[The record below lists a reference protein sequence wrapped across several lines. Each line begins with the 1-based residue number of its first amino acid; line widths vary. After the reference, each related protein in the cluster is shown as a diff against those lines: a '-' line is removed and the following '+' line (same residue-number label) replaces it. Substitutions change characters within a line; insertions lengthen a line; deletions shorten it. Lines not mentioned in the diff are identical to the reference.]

1 MQNGKRRLLSELKKL
16 RKDPPSHFRAEPLE
30 ENIFEWHF
38 TILGPEDSDFE
49 GGVYHGKLKLPPEY
63 PMKPPKI
70 ILLTPTGRWKI
81 NTKICLSISDFH
93 PETWQPSWG
102 IRTALTAL
110 RAFMPTP
117 GKGAI
122 GSLDASS
129 GARKVLAQRS
139 EAWKCTQCGACMRDV
154 KKELEELQRDT
165 CPRAARDSIPSF
177 DDLPPEALKT
187 TKPPTITE
195 DEDLQIDS
203 KTSEATASTTGASQA
218 EEVLPEEQPEGA
230 ERPDGPAAADP
241 VPAAPPVHTSAAN
254 PSPPRVASSEPDH
267 DILNSLIL
275 ILMTII
281 GSILV
286 KKLLSA
292 FAQAL

>member
-16 RKDPPSHFRAEPLE
+16 QKDPPQHFRAEPLE

-70 ILLTPTGRWKI
+70 ILLTPQGRWKI
-81 NTKICLSISDFH
+81 NSKICLSISDFH

-139 EAWKCTQCGACMRDV
+139 EAWKCSQCGACMRDV
-154 KKELEELQRDT
+154 KKDLEEIQRLACT
-165 CPRAARDSIPSF
+165 PVARDSIPTF
-177 DDLPPEALKT
+177 DALPPEALKT

-195 DEDLQIDS
+195 DEDLVLDQ
-203 KTSEATASTTGASQA
+203 KVSEPEELEEEDDVVEPEIAPVEQMEEA
-218 EEVLPEEQPEGA
+218 EEPEVPLE
-230 ERPDGPAAADP
+230 P
-241 VPAAPPVHTSAAN
+241 VATPPPGVAT
-254 PSPPRVASSEPDH
+254 RVSSEPEH
-267 DILNSLIL
+267 DTMNSAIL

>member
-16 RKDPPSHFRAEPLE
+16 QKDPPQHFRAEPLE

-70 ILLTPTGRWKI
+70 ILLTPQGRWKI
-81 NTKICLSISDFH
+81 NSKICLSISDFH

-139 EAWKCTQCGACMRDV
+139 EAWKCSQCGACMRDV
-154 KKELEELQRDT
+154 KKDLEEIQRLACT
-165 CPRAARDSIPSF
+165 PVARDSIPTF

-195 DEDLQIDS
+195 DEDLVLDQ
-203 KTSEATASTTGASQA
+203 KASE
-218 EEVLPEEQPEGA
+218 PEELEEEEMVEPEIA
-230 ERPDGPAAADP
+230 P
-241 VPAAPPVHTSAAN
+241 VEQMEEEEEPEVPPEPVATN
-254 PSPPRVASSEPDH
+254 PPGVATRVSSEPEH
-267 DILNSLIL
+267 DTLNSAIL

>member
-16 RKDPPSHFRAEPLE
+16 QKDPPQHFRAEPLE

-70 ILLTPTGRWKI
+70 ILLTPQGRWKI
-81 NTKICLSISDFH
+81 NSKICLSISDFH

-139 EAWKCTQCGACMRDV
+139 EAWKCSQCGACMRDV
-154 KKELEELQRDT
+154 KKDLEEIQRLACT
-165 CPRAARDSIPSF
+165 PVARDSIPTF
-177 DDLPPEALKT
+177 DALPPEALKT

-195 DEDLQIDS
+195 DEDLVLDQ
-203 KTSEATASTTGASQA
+203 KVSEPEELEEEDDVVEPEIAPVEQMEEA
-218 EEVLPEEQPEGA
+218 EEPEVPPE
-230 ERPDGPAAADP
+230 P
-241 VPAAPPVHTSAAN
+241 VATPPPGVAT
-254 PSPPRVASSEPDH
+254 RVSSEPEH
-267 DILNSLIL
+267 DTLNSAIL

>member
-16 RKDPPSHFRAEPLE
+16 QKDPPQHFRAEPLE

-70 ILLTPTGRWKI
+70 ILLTPQGRWKI
-81 NTKICLSISDFH
+81 NSKICLSISDFH

-139 EAWKCTQCGACMRDV
+139 EAWKCSQCGACMRDV
-154 KKELEELQRDT
+154 KKDLEEIQRLACT
-165 CPRAARDSIPSF
+165 PVARDSIPTF
-177 DDLPPEALKT
+177 DALPPEALKT

-195 DEDLQIDS
+195 DEDLVLDQ
-203 KTSEATASTTGASQA
+203 KVSEPEELEEEDDVVEPEIAPVEQMEEA
-218 EEVLPEEQPEGA
+218 EEPEVPPEPIATPPPGA
-230 ERPDGPAAADP
+230 A
-241 VPAAPPVHTSAAN
+241 T
-254 PSPPRVASSEPDH
+254 RVSSEPEH
-267 DILNSLIL
+267 DTLNSAIL

>member
-1 MQNGKRRLLSELKKL
+1 MSELKKL
-16 RKDPPSHFRAEPLE
+16 QKDPPKFFRAEPLE
-30 ENIFEWHF
+30 TDIFEWHF
-38 TILGPEDSDFE
+38 TIFGPEETDFE

-70 ILLTPTGRWKI
+70 ILLTPQGRWKI
-81 NTKICLSISDFH
+81 NSKICLSISDFH

-139 EAWKCTQCGACMRDV
+139 EAWKCNQCGACMRDV
-154 KKELEELQRDT
+154 KKELEETQCKVAT
-165 CPRAARDSIPSF
+165 PKHRDSIPTF
-177 DDLPPEALKT
+177 ADLPPEALKT
-187 TKPPTITE
+187 TQPPTITE
-195 DEDLQIDS
+195 DEDLCLDRKVSEKNDS
-203 KTSEATASTTGASQA
+203 GEA
-218 EEVLPEEQPEGA
+218 EEEVAPAEPDVVAAPEDVPPQPPAEPAVAAAPVNPPNRVSSQPE
-230 ERPDGPAAADP
+230 
-241 VPAAPPVHTSAAN
+241 
-254 PSPPRVASSEPDH
+254 H
-267 DILNSLIL
+267 DTLNSMIL

>member
-16 RKDPPSHFRAEPLE
+16 QKDPPQHFRAEPLE

-70 ILLTPTGRWKI
+70 ILLTPQGRWKI
-81 NTKICLSISDFH
+81 NSKICLSISDFH

-122 GSLDASS
+122 GSLDASA

-139 EAWKCTQCGACMRDV
+139 EAWKCSQCGACMRDV
-154 KKELEELQRDT
+154 KRELEEIQRSAT
-165 CPRAARDSIPSF
+165 CPKARDSIPTF

-195 DEDLQIDS
+195 DEDLCLDKKS
-203 KTSEATASTTGASQA
+203 PELSATAA
-218 EEVLPEEQPEGA
+218 LEEQVATVEEPEIVPAEPLQEA
-230 ERPDGPAAADP
+230 ERPEPPAQEQP
-241 VPAAPPVHTSAAN
+241 VAAN
-254 PSPPRVASSEPDH
+254 NPNAPRVSSEPEH
-267 DILNSLIL
+267 DTLNSLIL

-286 KKLLSA
+286 KKLLHA

>member
-16 RKDPPSHFRAEPLE
+16 QKDPPAHFHAEPLE

-49 GGVYHGKLKLPPEY
+49 GGIYHGKLKLPPEY

-70 ILLTPTGRWKI
+70 ILLTPQGRWKI
-81 NTKICLSISDFH
+81 NSKICLSISDFH

-129 GARKVLAQRS
+129 GARKLLAQRS
-139 EAWKCTQCGACMRDV
+139 EAWKCNQCGACMRDI
-154 KKELEELQRDT
+154 KRDLEEIQRQT
-165 CPRAARDSIPSF
+165 CPPAAKDSIPTF

-187 TKPPTITE
+187 SKPPTITE
-195 DEDLQIDS
+195 DEDLCLD
-203 KTSEATASTTGASQA
+203 KKASET
-218 EEVLPEEQPEGA
+218 EVVDTPEINPMEPEEIA
-230 ERPDGPAAADP
+230 ETPAQQAPVAAA
-241 VPAAPPVHTSAAN
+241 AQQ
-254 PSPPRVASSEPDH
+254 PPRVSSEPEH
-267 DILNSLIL
+267 DTLNSLIL

>member
-16 RKDPPSHFRAEPLE
+16 QKDPPQHFRAEPLE

-70 ILLTPTGRWKI
+70 ILLTPQGRWKI
-81 NTKICLSISDFH
+81 NSKICLSISDFH

-139 EAWKCTQCGACMRDV
+139 EAWKCSQCGACMRDV
-154 KKELEELQRDT
+154 KKDLEEIQRLACT
-165 CPRAARDSIPSF
+165 PVARDSIPTF
-177 DDLPPEALKT
+177 DALPPEALKT

-195 DEDLQIDS
+195 DEDLVLDQ
-203 KTSEATASTTGASQA
+203 KVSEPEELEEEDDVVEPEIAPVEQMEEA
-218 EEVLPEEQPEGA
+218 EEPEVPLE
-230 ERPDGPAAADP
+230 P
-241 VPAAPPVHTSAAN
+241 VATPPPGVAT
-254 PSPPRVASSEPDH
+254 RVSSEPEH
-267 DILNSLIL
+267 DTLNSAIL

>member
-16 RKDPPSHFRAEPLE
+16 QKDPPQHFRAEPLE

-70 ILLTPTGRWKI
+70 ILLTPQGRWKI
-81 NTKICLSISDFH
+81 NSKICLSISDFH

-139 EAWKCTQCGACMRDV
+139 EAWKCSQCGACMRDV
-154 KKELEELQRDT
+154 KRDLEEIQRNHCT
-165 CPRAARDSIPSF
+165 PVARDSIPTF
-177 DDLPPEALKT
+177 DALPPEALKT

-195 DEDLQIDS
+195 DEDLCLDQNGSDVEELEEEEPQIAPV
-203 KTSEATASTTGASQA
+203 EQMEEA
-218 EEVLPEEQPEGA
+218 EEPEDSPE
-230 ERPDGPAAADP
+230 PAAAP
-241 VPAAPPVHTSAAN
+241 TAAAT
-254 PSPPRVASSEPDH
+254 RVSSEPEH
-267 DILNSLIL
+267 DTLNSAIL

>member
-16 RKDPPSHFRAEPLE
+16 QKDPPQHFRAEPLE

-70 ILLTPTGRWKI
+70 ILLTPQGRWKI
-81 NTKICLSISDFH
+81 NSKICLSISDFH

-139 EAWKCTQCGACMRDV
+139 EAWKCSQCGACMRDV
-154 KKELEELQRDT
+154 KKDLEEIQRLACT
-165 CPRAARDSIPSF
+165 PVARDSIPTF
-177 DDLPPEALKT
+177 DALPPEALKT
-187 TKPPTITE
+187 TKPPTIVE
-195 DEDLQIDS
+195 DEDLVLDQ
-203 KTSEATASTTGASQA
+203 KASEPEELEEEDDGAEPEIAPVEHMEEA
-218 EEVLPEEQPEGA
+218 EEPEVPPE
-230 ERPDGPAAADP
+230 P
-241 VPAAPPVHTSAAN
+241 VATPPPGVAT
-254 PSPPRVASSEPDH
+254 RVSSEPEH
-267 DILNSLIL
+267 DTLNSAIL

>member
-16 RKDPPSHFRAEPLE
+16 QKDPPQHFRAEPLE

-70 ILLTPTGRWKI
+70 ILLTPQGRWKI
-81 NTKICLSISDFH
+81 NSKICLSISDFH

-139 EAWKCTQCGACMRDV
+139 EAWKCSQCGACMRDV
-154 KKELEELQRDT
+154 KKDLEEIQRLACT
-165 CPRAARDSIPSF
+165 PVARDSIPTF
-177 DDLPPEALKT
+177 DALPPEALKT
-187 TKPPTITE
+187 TKPPTIVE
-195 DEDLQIDS
+195 DEDLVLDQ
-203 KTSEATASTTGASQA
+203 KASEPEELEEEDDGAEPEIAPVEQMEEA
-218 EEVLPEEQPEGA
+218 EEPEVPPE
-230 ERPDGPAAADP
+230 P
-241 VPAAPPVHTSAAN
+241 VATPPPGVAT
-254 PSPPRVASSEPDH
+254 RVSSEPEH
-267 DILNSLIL
+267 DTLNSAIL

>member
-16 RKDPPSHFRAEPLE
+16 QKDPPSHFHAEPLE

-49 GGVYHGKLKLPPEY
+49 GGIYHGKLKLPPEY

-70 ILLTPTGRWKI
+70 ILLTPQGRWKI
-81 NTKICLSISDFH
+81 NSKICLSISDFH

-129 GARKVLAQRS
+129 GARKLLAQRS
-139 EAWKCTQCGACMRDV
+139 EAWKCNQCGACMRDI
-154 KKELEELQRDT
+154 KRDLEDIQRQT
-165 CPRAARDSIPSF
+165 CPPAAKDSIPTF

-187 TKPPTITE
+187 SKPPTITE
-195 DEDLQIDS
+195 DEDLCLD
-203 KTSEATASTTGASQA
+203 KKASET
-218 EEVLPEEQPEGA
+218 EVVETPEISPEEIEEMA
-230 ERPDGPAAADP
+230 EPPAQQAPAAIAA
-241 VPAAPPVHTSAAN
+241 AAP
-254 PSPPRVASSEPDH
+254 RVSSEPEH
-267 DILNSLIL
+267 DTLNSLIL

>member
-1 MQNGKRRLLSELKKL
+1 MQNGKRRLLSELRKL
-16 RKDPPSHFRAEPLE
+16 QKDPPHHFRAEPLE

-70 ILLTPTGRWKI
+70 ILLTPQGRWKI

-139 EAWKCTQCGACMRDV
+139 EAWKCSQCEACMRDV
-154 KKELEELQRDT
+154 KRELEAVQNQAKT
-165 CPRAARDSIPSF
+165 PTARDSIPSF

-187 TKPPTITE
+187 TQPPTITE
-195 DEDLQIDS
+195 DEDLCLDQ
-203 KTSEATASTTGASQA
+203 KASESDTGLEEPEIAPA
-218 EEVLPEEQPEGA
+218 EPVEAL
-230 ERPDGPAAADP
+230 ER
-241 VPAAPPVHTSAAN
+241 PAAPAQPVATTPVN
-254 PSPPRVASSEPDH
+254 TNPPRVSSEPEH
-267 DILNSLIL
+267 DTLNSLIL

-281 GSILV
+281 GSIMV